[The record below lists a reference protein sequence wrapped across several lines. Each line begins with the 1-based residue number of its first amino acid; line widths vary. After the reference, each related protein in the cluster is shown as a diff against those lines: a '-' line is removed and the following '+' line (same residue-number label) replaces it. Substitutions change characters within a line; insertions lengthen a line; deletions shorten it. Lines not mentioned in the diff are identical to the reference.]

1 MRIIDI
7 SRWIDEDTAAWPGDV
22 PYSSRKTSSLGKGAP
37 FASACFTMSA
47 HLGTHADAPAH
58 VLEDGAAIGRVPLD
72 PYVGP
77 ARVMD
82 LPGRG
87 EVGPDALPKRGLGVP
102 RILFRTRGASSLSPL
117 AAVALAE
124 KGAVLIGTDGDSI
137 DAVDA
142 EDLPAHKALLARG
155 VAILECL
162 DLEDV
167 PPGDY
172 QLVALPLKFAG
183 LDASPV
189 RAVLI
194 EEERWF

>member
-1 MRIIDI
+1 VRIIDI
-7 SRWIDEDTAAWPGDV
+7 SRWIDQDTAAWPGDV
-22 PYSSRKTSSLGKGAP
+22 PFSSRVVSSLAEGSA

-58 VLEDGAAIGRVPLD
+58 VIEDGASIGRQPLD
-72 PYVGP
+72 AYLGP

-87 EVGPDALPKRGLGVP
+87 EVGPDALPKKSLGAA
-102 RILFRTRGASSLSPL
+102 RILFRTRGAAFLSPL
-117 AAVALAE
+117 AAIALAE
-124 KGAVLIGTDGDSI
+124 KGAILVGTDADSI
-137 DAVDA
+137 DALDA
-142 EDLPAHKALLARG
+142 EDLPAHQALLARG

-167 PPGDY
+167 APGDY
-172 QLVALPLKFAG
+172 QLVALPLKFSG

-189 RAVLI
+189 RAVLV

>member
-1 MRIIDI
+1 VRLIDI
-7 SRWIDEDTAAWPGDV
+7 SRWIDEDTPAWPGDV
-22 PYSSRKTSSLGKGAP
+22 LFSSQAVARLADGAP
-37 FASACFTMSA
+37 YTSMGFTMSA

-58 VLEDGAAIGRVPLD
+58 VIEDGAAIGRVPLTA
-72 PYVGP
+72 YVGP

-87 EVGPDALPKRGLGVP
+87 EVGPDSLPKKGLGVA
-102 RILFRTRGASSLSPL
+102 RILFRTRGLASLSPL
-117 AAVALAE
+117 AAVALAQ
-124 KGAVLIGTDGDSI
+124 KGAILIGTDADSI
-137 DAVDA
+137 DAEDA
-142 EDLPAHKALLARG
+142 DDLPTHRALLSRG
-155 VAILECL
+155 VAVLECL

-167 PPGDY
+167 VPGDY

-194 EEERWF
+194 QEEAW

>member
-1 MRIIDI
+1 MRVIDI

-22 PYSSRKTSSLGKGAP
+22 PFSMLTLASLAGGAP
-37 FASACFTMSA
+37 CASTCFAMSS

-58 VLEDGAAIGRVPLD
+58 VIEDGAAIGRVPLD
-72 PYVGP
+72 AYVGP

-87 EVGPDALPKRGLGVP
+87 EVGPDALPKKGLAIP
-102 RILFRTRGASSLSPL
+102 RILFRTGGKASLSPL
-117 AAVALAE
+117 AAILLAE
-124 KGAVLIGTDGDSI
+124 RGAILVGTDADSI
-137 DAVDA
+137 DAEDA
-142 EDLPAHKALLARG
+142 DDLPAHKALLSRG
-155 VAILECL
+155 VAVLECL
-162 DLEDV
+162 DLEEV
-167 PPGDY
+167 VPGDY

-194 EEERWF
+194 KGW

>member
-1 MRIIDI
+1 M
-7 SRWIDEDTAAWPGDV
+7 
-22 PYSSRKTSSLGKGAP
+22 
-37 FASACFTMSA
+37 
-47 HLGTHADAPAH
+47 
-58 VLEDGAAIGRVPLD
+58 

-77 ARVMD
+77 ARVID

-87 EVGPDALPKRGLGVP
+87 EVGPDALPKKGLGVP
-102 RILFRTRGASSLSPL
+102 RILFRTGGAVSLSPL
-117 AAVALAE
+117 AAIVLAE
-124 KGAVLIGTDGDSI
+124 KGAVLVGTDADSI

-142 EDLPAHKALLARG
+142 EDLPAHKALLERG

-167 PPGDY
+167 APGDY

-194 EEERWF
+194 EEDRWF

>member
-1 MRIIDI
+1 MRRRTC
-7 SRWIDEDTAAWPGDV
+7 SWTALRLA
-22 PYSSRKTSSLGKGAP
+22 
-37 FASACFTMSA
+37 ACRST
-47 HLGTHADAPAH
+47 
-58 VLEDGAAIGRVPLD
+58 

-87 EVGPDALPKRGLGVP
+87 EVGPDALPKKGLGVA
-102 RILFRTRGASSLSPL
+102 RILFRTRGAASLSPL

-124 KGAVLIGTDGDSI
+124 KGAILVGTDGESI
-137 DAVDA
+137 DAADA
-142 EDLPAHKALLARG
+142 EDLPAHKALLERG

-162 DLEDV
+162 DLEGV
-167 PPGDY
+167 APGDY
-172 QLVALPLKFAG
+172 QLVALPLKFSG

>member
-22 PYSSRKTSSLGKGAP
+22 PFSSRAVSRLGEGTP

-58 VLEDGAAIGRVPLD
+58 VLEDGAPIGRVPLEA
-72 PYVGP
+72 YVGP

-87 EVGPDALPKRGLGVP
+87 EVGPDALPKKGLGVP

-124 KGAVLIGTDGDSI
+124 KGAILIGTDADSI
-137 DAVDA
+137 DAADA
-142 EDLPAHKALLARG
+142 EDLPAHKALLERG

-162 DLEDV
+162 DLENV
-167 PPGDY
+167 APGDY
-172 QLVALPLKFAG
+172 QLVALPLKFSG

>member
-1 MRIIDI
+1 M
-7 SRWIDEDTAAWPGDV
+7 T
-22 PYSSRKTSSLGKGAP
+22 TLTF
-37 FASACFTMSA
+37 FASACFTMGS

-58 VLEDGAAIGRVPLD
+58 VLESGASIGRVPLD
-72 PYVGP
+72 AYVGP

-87 EVGPDALPKRGLGVP
+87 EVGPDALPKKGLGVK
-102 RILFRTRGASSLSPL
+102 RILFRTRGAVSLSPL
-117 AAVALAE
+117 AAIALAE
-124 KGAVLIGTDGDSI
+124 RGAVLVGTDADSI
-137 DAVDA
+137 DAGDA
-142 EDLPAHKALLARG
+142 EDLPAHKALLERG

-167 PPGDY
+167 APGDY

>member
-1 MRIIDI
+1 MRVIDI
-7 SRWIDEDTAAWPGDV
+7 SRWIDEDTAVWPGDV
-22 PYSSRKTSSLGKGAP
+22 AFSSRTVSSLAEGAP

-58 VLEDGAAIGRVPLD
+58 VIEGGAPIGRRPLEA
-72 PYVGP
+72 YVGP

-87 EVGPDALPKRGLGVP
+87 EVGPDALPRKGLGVA
-102 RILFRTRGASSLSPL
+102 RILFRTRGAVSLSPL
-117 AAVALAE
+117 AAIALAE
-124 KGAVLIGTDGDSI
+124 KGAILIGTDADSI
-137 DAVDA
+137 DAGDA
-142 EDLPAHKALLARG
+142 EDLPAHRALLSRG

-167 PPGDY
+167 APGDY

>member
-22 PYSSRKTSSLGKGAP
+22 PYSSRAISSLQEGAP
-37 FASACFTMSA
+37 FASACFTMGA

-58 VLEDGAAIGRVPLD
+58 VLENGALIGRMPLE

-87 EVGPDALPKRGLGVP
+87 EIGPDALPKKGLGVP
-102 RILFRTRGASSLSPL
+102 RILFRTRGASLSPL

-124 KGAVLIGTDGDSI
+124 KGAVLVGTDADSI

-142 EDLPAHKALLARG
+142 EDLPAHKALLTRG

-167 PPGDY
+167 VPGDY
-172 QLVALPLKFAG
+172 QLVALPLRFSG